1 MTNEDKRLANTEYA
15 IIALWNMVSDMLTS
29 DPEKLMIIDQM
40 IGDYFEAQE
49 SLGAEF
55 ARTHIEFYKDDG
67 NDQNDE

>member
-29 DPEKLMIIDQM
+29 DPEKLMSIDQM

-49 SLGAEF
+49 SLGADF
-55 ARTHIEFYKDDG
+55 KSTHLEFYKGEDNALDG
-67 NDQNDE
+67 